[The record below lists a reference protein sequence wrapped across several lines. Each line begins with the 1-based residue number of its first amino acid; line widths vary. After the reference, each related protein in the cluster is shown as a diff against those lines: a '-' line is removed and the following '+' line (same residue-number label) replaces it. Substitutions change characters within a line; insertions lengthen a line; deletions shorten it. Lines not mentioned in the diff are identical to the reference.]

1 MNVDHLITRNEQH
14 FFVRAASFEV
24 AMAKVAKLSA
34 SFVSCWFIATSLPK
48 GATII

>member
-1 MNVDHLITRNEQH
+1 MNIYHLITRDEEH

-24 AMAKVAKLSA
+24 ALAKVAKLSA

-48 GATII
+48 GATIL